1 MVTRTR
7 TRTRKDRVQK
17 KQKYHESDID
27 IILSRRLA
35 RRVVV
40 VVAGGVVAKSTG
52 PFVYSVTAT
61 GYGVTATMTTQ
72 MRKKRTHWQCE
83 I

>member
-17 KQKYHESDID
+17 KPKYHESDID
-27 IILSRRLA
+27 IILSRRRA

-52 PFVYSVTAT
+52 TFFVYSVTAT

-72 MRKKRTHWQCE
+72 MRKKKRTQ
-83 I
+83 